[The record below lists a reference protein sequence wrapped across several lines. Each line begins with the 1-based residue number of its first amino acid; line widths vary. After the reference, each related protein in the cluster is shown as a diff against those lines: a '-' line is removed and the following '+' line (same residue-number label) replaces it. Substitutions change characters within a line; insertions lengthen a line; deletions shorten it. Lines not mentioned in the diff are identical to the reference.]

1 MVDNVVGPVVDFAV
15 VVEVG
20 GGGVTPPL
28 PEASRKR
35 AITSAKALTLAEATA
50 STFPFSTT
58 WLTTPTV
65 PKL

>member
-1 MVDNVVGPVVDFAV
+1 VVLVDNVVGPVVDFV
-15 VVEVG
+15 VVED

-35 AITSAKALTLAEATA
+35 AIISAKALRLTEETA
-50 STFPFSTT
+50 STFPFSTI

>member
-1 MVDNVVGPVVDFAV
+1 MVDIVVGPVVDFV
-15 VVEVG
+15 VVEEG

-35 AITSAKALTLAEATA
+35 ATISAKALTLAEAIA